1 MITNFLF
8 FVAFVAVAYLTTC
21 LRTRPPLRVR
31 VRVRSG
37 RLSDPSRN

>member
-21 LRTRPPLRVR
+21 MSARPPLRAR
-31 VRVRSG
+31 IRVRSG
-37 RLSDPSRN
+37 RTTDAGRN